1 MAARTTTNCRRIE
14 IVTLSP
20 VRAAKG
26 GLLLL
31 ELGILESAPFA
42 DHFWCDPLARDDD
55 LVDLTATPTTFP
67 F

>member
-1 MAARTTTNCRRIE
+1 
-14 IVTLSP
+14 